1 MQYERV
7 FIVKNI
13 RLYLIAAVLTA
24 ALALITSC
32 GRSYAPQVQEPV
44 SGNSADEKFDATELE
59 AYDTAVFLDYR
70 ERKQQ
75 VKLMSVDNG
84 RTYTVSL
91 NNLTIYED
99 NYGKVSV
106 PELFE
111 AGMIVDADIS
121 VHSRMLKSLR
131 QNPDAYV
138 RRDVT
143 GFDINLNRG
152 IFRLED
158 GTNLRITDNTAV
170 IKNDVIVKASD
181 ISKDDVLLLRGI
193 EPDLYS
199 ISIMSGYGHLRI
211 KGAEYFSGGWIQIAG
226 TYKPV
231 SDDMLIDVP
240 EGEYDMVVSYKGR
253 GGTKHV
259 VIQRGQETEVDV
271 SDLKGDLVKTGQIIF
286 TIRPAEAVPEVKID
300 GEKVD
305 HLEPV
310 SLEYGVYQLEV
321 SAEGYLTIKEHIA
334 VGTDVA
340 NIDIEL
346 TRGEEKTEKPAASAN
361 KAPSVNKLPTSLSQN
376 TAHTAPSFSTGS
388 SSSTSSSSG
397 SSSHTGIDSASS
409 IIQGSRIYIDAPE
422 TAEVYFDGIY
432 KGIVPCSFIK
442 ESGTHVITLRKDGYE
457 TRTFTVTLDT
467 STENETYSFSALQ
480 EK

>member
-1 MQYERV
+1 M
-7 FIVKNI
+7 
-13 RLYLIAAVLTA
+13 
-24 ALALITSC
+24 
-32 GRSYAPQVQEPV
+32 
-44 SGNSADEKFDATELE
+44 
-59 AYDTAVFLDYR
+59 
-70 ERKQQ
+70 
-75 VKLMSVDNG
+75 
-84 RTYTVSL
+84 
-91 NNLTIYED
+91 
-99 NYGKVSV
+99 
-106 PELFE
+106 
-111 AGMIVDADIS
+111 
-121 VHSRMLKSLR
+121 
-131 QNPDAYV
+131 
-138 RRDVT
+138 
-143 GFDINLNRG
+143 
-152 IFRLED
+152 
-158 GTNLRITDNTAV
+158 
-170 IKNDVIVKASD
+170 
-181 ISKDDVLLLRGI
+181 
-193 EPDLYS
+193 
-199 ISIMSGYGHLRI
+199 
-211 KGAEYFSGGWIQIAG
+211 
-226 TYKPV
+226 
-231 SDDMLIDVP
+231 
-240 EGEYDMVVSYKGR
+240 
-253 GGTKHV
+253 
-259 VIQRGQETEVDV
+259 
-271 SDLKGDLVKTGQIIF
+271 
-286 TIRPAEAVPEVKID
+286 PEVKID
-300 GEKVD
+300 GKKVD